1 MVKTKLM
8 IILVCA
14 VSWPLTTWGAGDI
27 FSDANGTIMNGANVS
42 DNTVSNNT
50 VSNNTVS
57 DNTDSTEITDSTKIT
72 DIKQQLAT
80 LSSPQQRIDF
90 LQQQRPQ
97 SAQWPIEQQGQLL
110 HLLAIEQEVNS
121 DLVAAI
127 NSYSHA
133 IKLLTPHP
141 LSKELVKSYLE
152 RSFILYLQTND
163 TQIYCPDREVAIT
176 LARQLGN
183 VDILAEV
190 LAQSAYCHNK
200 PSDFG
205 EGLKRLNEAL
215 ALAQQHQL
223 GLSRQAMIFNATA
236 AIYRDNGLNRKA
248 YEYFNKAYDFWEQA
262 QDKQDMFNM
271 LHNMVG
277 ESIKLA
283 MWVENKA
290 HLAQMQQLVKQS
302 PEFADFDFFYQ
313 FNTGISCWAQGLFQE
328 GIDHFL
334 RALAVQ
340 DTTQEKYFVDATHA
354 WLALSYFRQ
363 QQPDKA
369 FKYAE
374 IFSGSATYDGHSN
387 ELKLMI
393 AAIIDYANGSSN
405 LGMNKLLDTID
416 LQKKHFANI
425 INNDVVNSSL
435 DHNLTVAEFNNRLLE
450 KQLAINKLN
459 LEAEIDSQ
467 KIINLSMAIAVLI
480 ALVLFV
486 VVIFLWQS
494 RRQFKRRS
502 QTDYLTGIA
511 NRRYTFE
518 QGNKRFNQ
526 AKKHHRPLA
535 VIMFDIDNFK
545 AINDHY
551 GHDIGDLA
559 IKACGRR
566 ARNWLKKNDIL
577 GRIGGE
583 EFLIILPDTEQAQA
597 VEIAER
603 LRTSIESNQF
613 VFKEVKMNFTI
624 SVAVAMLTLQ
634 THELVDIIKQA
645 DLGLYQAKD
654 NGRNQVVVVDH

>member
-283 MWVENKA
+283 LWGENKA
-290 HLAQMQQLVKQS
+290 HLAQMQQLVGQS

-387 ELKLMI
+387 DLKLMI

-480 ALVLFV
+480 ALVLLV

>member
-8 IILVCA
+8 ILLVCA
-14 VSWPLTTWGAGDI
+14 MSWPLTSWGAGDV
-27 FSDANGTIMNGANVS
+27 FSDANANDTKMNGANVS
-42 DNTVSNNT
+42 DSTVSDNIVSNNT
-50 VSNNTVS
+50 VSNNT
-57 DNTDSTEITDSTKIT
+57 DSATIT
-72 DIKQQLAT
+72 DIEQQLAT
-80 LSSPQQRIDF
+80 LDLPQQRIDF
-90 LQQQRPQ
+90 LQQQLQQ
-97 SAQWPIEQQGQLL
+97 SVQWPIEQQGQLL
-110 HLLAIEQEVNS
+110 HLLATEQEVNS

-127 NSYSHA
+127 DSYTQA
-133 IKLLTPHP
+133 INLLTPHP
-141 LSKELVKSYLE
+141 LSQELVKSYLE

-163 TQIYCPDREVAIT
+163 TQVYCPDREVAIT

-190 LAQSAYCHNK
+190 LAQSAYCYNK

-290 HLAQMQQLVKQS
+290 HLAQMQQLVEQS

-334 RALAVQ
+334 RALEVQ
-340 DTTQEKYFVDATHA
+340 DTTQEKYFVDATNA

-374 IFSGSATYDGHSN
+374 IFSSSATYDGHSN

-393 AAIIDYANGSSN
+393 AAIIDYANGSNN

-416 LQKKHFANI
+416 LQKKNFANI

-467 KIINLSMAIAVLI
+467 KITNLSMAIAVLI
-480 ALVLFV
+480 ALVLLV

-511 NRRYTFE
+511 NRRHTFE
-518 QGNKRFNQ
+518 QGKKRFYQ
-526 AKKHHRPLA
+526 AKKHNRSLA

-551 GHDIGDLA
+551 GHDVGDLA

-566 ARNWLKKNDIL
+566 ARNWLKKNDVL

-613 VFKEVKMNFTI
+613 VFNEVKMNFTI
-624 SVAVAMLTLQ
+624 SVAVAMLTPQ

>member
-1 MVKTKLM
+1 
-8 IILVCA
+8 
-14 VSWPLTTWGAGDI
+14 
-27 FSDANGTIMNGANVS
+27 
-42 DNTVSNNT
+42 
-50 VSNNTVS
+50 
-57 DNTDSTEITDSTKIT
+57 
-72 DIKQQLAT
+72 
-80 LSSPQQRIDF
+80 
-90 LQQQRPQ
+90 
-97 SAQWPIEQQGQLL
+97 
-110 HLLAIEQEVNS
+110 
-121 DLVAAI
+121 
-127 NSYSHA
+127 
-133 IKLLTPHP
+133 
-141 LSKELVKSYLE
+141 
-152 RSFILYLQTND
+152 
-163 TQIYCPDREVAIT
+163 
-176 LARQLGN
+176 
-183 VDILAEV
+183 
-190 LAQSAYCHNK
+190 
-200 PSDFG
+200 
-205 EGLKRLNEAL
+205 
-215 ALAQQHQL
+215 
-223 GLSRQAMIFNATA
+223 
-236 AIYRDNGLNRKA
+236 
-248 YEYFNKAYDFWEQA
+248 
-262 QDKQDMFNM
+262 
-271 LHNMVG
+271 MVG

-283 MWVENKA
+283 LWGENKA
-290 HLAQMQQLVKQS
+290 HLAQMQQLVEQS

-334 RALAVQ
+334 RALEVQ

-393 AAIIDYANGSSN
+393 AAIIDYVNGSSN

-425 INNDVVNSSL
+425 ITNDVVNSSL

-459 LEAEIDSQ
+459 LEAEIDTQ
-467 KIINLSMAIAVLI
+467 KITNLSMAIAVLI
-480 ALVLFV
+480 ALVLLV
-486 VVIFLWQS
+486 LVIFLWQS

-511 NRRYTFE
+511 NRRHTFE
-518 QGNKRFNQ
+518 QGKKRFYQ
-526 AKKHHRPLA
+526 AKKHNRSLA

-613 VFKEVKMNFTI
+613 VFNDVKMNFTI
-624 SVAVAMLTLQ
+624 SVSVAMLTPQ